1 MMKKFVFLFVCLWGG
16 FCTAAAADV
25 PDNMY
30 FRAMQDE
37 MKRSLSQ
44 LRVKGSPKPYYLAY
58 RLRYMSTACSAA
70 SLGKL
75 TENDTHPYWSL
86 MAGAVLSAGTS
97 KSDSMGFVNRMSVPY
112 SPEKAYDVP
121 NSYWGIRRA
130 FWELTDRGYVNA
142 LDRFEKKQAYKRQKN
157 ISQSTPDFASAPQGS
172 FAEEIPPFP
181 AVPHEQMARLVE
193 KLSAQGKDVPYLE
206 DFSVQLCLLQRDL
219 YYLNSNGGFYQYAMP
234 GSFVTID
241 ASLRNRE
248 GYKEKISRKIYLPA
262 DHSWQ
267 ENTLMDAARQ
277 VLADAEGVYTAQK
290 PEPYLGPV
298 LLMPAAAADFLNEL
312 LVANLRNI
320 EPLLSSSS
328 ENDATAGSFR
338 NKQGM
343 RIMSNVV
350 EVYDKP
356 SLRTYKGLPLAGF
369 MPVDDE
375 GVKAQDLTLVSEG
388 RLQQLPL
395 SRRSAEKGGQ
405 SNGHARMSSY
415 TLPREALSNV
425 WIKPIKPLSETEMEQ
440 KLLQRC
446 RELDLEY
453 CYILHDFPASSD
465 SNLSINMAERI
476 YTKDGHKEP
485 VFGFQI
491 SDRTTRS
498 LRDILAAGSDSEV
511 YHSSDAEARNYSVI
525 TPSLLVDEVE
535 MMPDDKKPDQKPFIN
550 KP

>member
-1 MMKKFVFLFVCLWGG
+1 MMGILLGG
-16 FCTAAAADV
+16 CFMQGWSENL
-25 PDNMY
+25 PDNIY
-30 FRAMQDE
+30 FRAMHDE
-37 MKRSLSQ
+37 MQRSLSK
-44 LRVKGSPKPYYLAY
+44 LRVKGNAKPYYLAY
-58 RLRYMSTACSAA
+58 QLELVHSACTKA
-70 SLGKL
+70 SLGEIIE
-75 TENDTHPYWSL
+75 TTPTPYWGLS
-86 MAGAVLSAGTS
+86 ATAVLAAGTP
-97 KSDSMGFVNRMSVPY
+97 KNDSMGFVTQNYSSYQPQKDQSVP
-112 SPEKAYDVP
+112 D
-121 NSYWGIRRA
+121 SYWGIRHA
-130 FWELTDRGYVNA
+130 LWQLTDDGYVAA
-142 LDRFEKKQAYKRQKN
+142 LDAFEKKQAYRRQKN
-157 ISQSTPDFASAPQGS
+157 IPQTGPDFSRAKQSA
-172 FAEEIPPFP
+172 FVEEIVPFP
-181 AVPHEQMARLVE
+181 HVPQQEMIRLAK
-193 KLSAQGKDVPYLE
+193 KLSGKGKDISFLE
-206 DFSVQLCLLQRDL
+206 DLSVDICLIQRDF
-219 YYLNSNGGFYQYAMP
+219 YYLNSDGGMYQY
-234 GSFVTID
+234 TIPL
-241 ASLRNRE
+241 SRVRLSGKLRNRE
-248 GYKEKISRKIYLPA
+248 GYKETLSRTVYLPA
-262 DHSWQ
+262 DQSFP
-267 ENTLMDAARQ
+267 ETRLMSEMDQ
-277 VLADAEGVYTAQK
+277 MLASAEGLYRAQK

-298 LLMPAAAADFLNEL
+298 LLTPAAAARFFNGLFIEN
-312 LVANLRNI
+312 VRNI
-320 EPLLSSSS
+320 QPRLSSSF
-328 ENDATAGSFR
+328 ENDPTAGSFR

-343 RIMSNVV
+343 RLMSNVV

-356 SLRTYKGLPLAGF
+356 SLRMYEGIPLLGF